1 MLVVPAPYTPIK
13 NVRYTNQSPRSVVA
27 HGGLYSNG
35 EEQFSNPNPNP
46 PASPRGFRTGQS
58 LVTSGSTGSTEGPKR
73 GIPLAP
79 ISPRKSQWGAQ
90 QGVTESP
97 LTQTNTHNNG
107 SLTSLLEAVP
117 AVSGP
122 STDDDETSQ
131 VSFRTAA
138 KRFGQSCSP
147 KSPIKQA
154 ATTRRAFGSVS
165 NATLPLVS
173 FDEVS
178 EKDSQPVAAPSVEN
192 QPHCP
197 QTPSH
202 TKATYTSPT
211 KQTMSVGRATMN
223 QKAIPTIPHMVPMSP
238 LVDTK
243 AAATLPHA
251 NGNKFAFSKVF
262 QTRYNTAATTI
273 QKRVRMLCAQR
284 TFAQLQLLAHQEA
297 EQRRIQQELLRQ
309 KRQAAIKIQSVAR
322 SWSVRLN
329 MQVYKLEHQL
339 KVIERSKAQD
349 LAAIARWKVDKKKAI
364 QEKYKAQLAKQ
375 KENDRMFQETLDKA
389 SQVIGYLRKINAR
402 QRVKNDTLR
411 AAIDQL
417 LAENQMLNEE
427 STRYTNFR
435 EITDSMSKAST
446 NKTVLLSV
454 LEEFEQKKLAM
465 QSAIERRD
473 DRIMFEN
480 RVGRLYF
487 NAIRGVTVL
496 LETSCTD
503 EDLVYSIE
511 SMCLELERKGH
522 GLDASEYENSAR
534 DLQMM

>member
-1 MLVVPAPYTPIK
+1 MKAGTH
-13 NVRYTNQSPRSVVA
+13 RTF
-27 HGGLYSNG
+27 GL
-35 EEQFSNPNPNP
+35 
-46 PASPRGFRTGQS
+46 
-58 LVTSGSTGSTEGPKR
+58 
-73 GIPLAP
+73 
-79 ISPRKSQWGAQ
+79 
-90 QGVTESP
+90 
-97 LTQTNTHNNG
+97 
-107 SLTSLLEAVP
+107 
-117 AVSGP
+117 
-122 STDDDETSQ
+122 
-131 VSFRTAA
+131 
-138 KRFGQSCSP
+138 
-147 KSPIKQA
+147 
-154 ATTRRAFGSVS
+154 VS
-165 NATLPLVS
+165 NATLPLVL

-178 EKDSQPVAAPSVEN
+178 EKESQPVAAPFAEN
-192 QPHCP
+192 LPHCP
-197 QTPSH
+197 QTPLH
-202 TKATYTSPT
+202 PKAPVKSPT
-211 KQTMSVGRATMN
+211 KQTMSVGRATMY
-223 QKAIPTIPHMVPMSP
+223 QKTVPAIPHMVPMSL

-243 AAATLPHA
+243 AASTSPHA

-273 QKRVRMLCAQR
+273 QKRVRWMCAQR
-284 TFAQLQLLAHQEA
+284 TFAQLQLLAQQEA
-297 EQRRIQQELLRQ
+297 EQHRIQQELLRQ
-309 KRQAAIKIQSVAR
+309 KHQAAIKIQSVAR

-339 KVIERSKAQD
+339 KVIERSKARD
-349 LAAIARWKVDKKKAI
+349 LAAIAQWKADKKKAI
-364 QEKYKAQLAKQ
+364 HEKYKARLVKQ
-375 KENDRMFQETLDKA
+375 EESDCLVQDTLNKA
-389 SQVIGYLRKINAR
+389 SQVIGYLRKMNAR

-465 QSAIERRD
+465 ESAIERRD

-487 NAIRGVTVL
+487 DAIRGVTVL